1 MLPSSLEAAER
12 DKVPLIP
19 MSDIVLVALISAGGA
34 VAVALMTQFLATRA
48 ASRQADR
55 RERQEERHWQRSEAV
70 RKEVRDRAEAARL
83 QALRDDRLRE
93 LWGHV
98 LTARWLMLDRVE
110 RSAIAKSEHV
120 PGVESPASAAAQ
132 AYAVALLG
140 LVAVRPAA
148 AAFYEAT
155 AKLQLA
161 LQAGDDV
168 KLKNLPAEW
177 NQSFKALENGI
188 ATLVD
193 WAEINALSQE
203 SEPPAG

>member
-1 MLPSSLEAAER
+1 
-12 DKVPLIP
+12 
-19 MSDIVLVALISAGGA
+19 
-34 VAVALMTQFLATRA
+34 MTHFLATRA

-55 RERQEERHWQRSEAV
+55 QERQEERRWQRSEAV
-70 RKEVRDRAEAARL
+70 RKEVRDREEAARL
-83 QALRDDRLRE
+83 QALRDDRLRD

-98 LTARWLMLDRVE
+98 LKARWLMLDWME
-110 RSAIAKSEHV
+110 RWVTKSPASPIFEHV
-120 PGVESPASAAAQ
+120 PGAESPASAAAQ

-148 AAFYEAT
+148 AAYYEAT

-161 LQAGDDV
+161 LQAGDGA

-177 NQSFKALENGI
+177 NQSFKALEDGI

-193 WAEINALSQE
+193 L
-203 SEPPAG
+203 GGCGTR